1 MDDLQKNTQNG
12 QPQTDVGG
20 ANGYF
25 QNEQQPNPQPINSSS
40 SFFQTPSVNVSGN
53 IPTQQPKNNKKKTII
68 LVVVFA
74 IGLFLLIIIGIFV
87 YKQFFSN
94 SKTSENSANN
104 SAISSSSSQSN
115 SSSNSNEIFT
125 WDGTVV
131 TGLTEKGKNEE
142 TLNIPDNATA
152 IGEDAF
158 QFTKAKNVTIGKN
171 VEEIGKMAFYTCKNL
186 SEISIP
192 SSVKKID
199 DDAFYLCQNL
209 SSITFSSGLEEIGE
223 TAFFGTSAKSIT
235 LPEGLKT
242 LKDRAFDACPDTEEI
257 YLPASLENIPF
268 GALGFDYNT
277 KVYVK
282 SGSWSDLHF
291 EDYVPDYYKAI
302 TGELEFIKAY
312 Y

>member
-12 QPQTDVGG
+12 QPQADVGG

-25 QNEQQPNPQPINSSS
+25 QNKQQPSPQPINSSS
-40 SFFQTPSVNVSGN
+40 SFFQPPSVNVSGK
-53 IPTQQPKNNKKKTII
+53 IQTQQPKNNKKKTMI
-68 LVVVFA
+68 LVIASVM
-74 IGLFLLIIIGIFV
+74 GLFLLIIIGIFV

-94 SKTSENSANN
+94 SKTSENSTNN

-131 TGLTEKGKNEE
+131 TGLTEKGKNESAL
-142 TLNIPDNATA
+142 TIPDNATS
-152 IGEDAF
+152 IGENAF
-158 QFTKAKNVTIGKN
+158 KNSNVTKVVLGSNI
-171 VEEIGKMAFYTCKNL
+171 EEIGAYAFKRCKNL

-192 SSVKKID
+192 GSVKKID
-199 DDAFYLCQNL
+199 KYAFSYCQNL
-209 SSITFSSGLEEIGE
+209 TTLTFSEGLTEIGNN
-223 TAFFGTSAKSIT
+223 AFEATSVKSIK

-242 LKDRAFDACPDTEEI
+242 IKDEAFSPCPDTEEI
-257 YLPASLENIPF
+257 YLPASLENIPS
-268 GALGFDYNT
+268 GALGFDYNA

-282 SGSWSDLHF
+282 SGSWADLHF
-291 EDYVPDYYKAI
+291 NDYVSTDYI
-302 TGELEFIKAY
+302 TNGPKYIKAY